1 MKIISKQSFTWVEAE
16 GFTWVEAEGGEAGV
30 QRQRHSS
37 CSAGHF
43 ISSCFTSLAY
53 ETGRG
58 IVRVSPPPSARV
70 HPSTVNHQ
78 KGRVGVCVEE
88 DAYIFIGRVGELCG
102 AAKAM

>member
-1 MKIISKQSFTWVEAE
+1 M
-16 GFTWVEAEGGEAGV
+16 
-30 QRQRHSS
+30 SS
-37 CSAGHF
+37 DRD
-43 ISSCFTSLAY
+43 IRVVVLDTSSPHVSPVSAY

-58 IVRVSPPPSARV
+58 IVRVSPPPSAWV